1 MINLSI
7 ITINYNNASGLKKT
21 VDSVINQNYKDF
33 DYIII
38 DGKSTDNSVEV
49 IKSINLPNFNWV
61 SEKDIGIYNA
71 MNKGIKMAEGDYLLF
86 LNSGDFLKNNKV
98 LDEVLFSIKKGVS
111 FIGCNLILN
120 YKNEKKIKKHPEKI
134 SFSYLLTST
143 ILHPSTF
150 IKKEMFDKYGSYNE
164 KNKIVSDWEFFFKA
178 IALNGE
184 SFQKIDKELTIFDMY
199 GISSN
204 SENSDIVKYEKE
216 QVFNKYLK
224 SIYVND
230 LDKFLF
236 NQLKNPTKRIKYLM
250 KIEKNIFL
258 RKITT
263 FCLSILNK
271 FS

>member
-21 VDSVINQNYKDF
+21 VDSVINQKYKDF
-33 DYIII
+33 EYIII
-38 DGKSTDNSVEV
+38 DGKSTDNSVDV
-49 IKSINLPNFNWV
+49 IKSINLPNFNWI
-61 SEKDIGIYNA
+61 SEEDSGIYNA

-98 LDEVLFSIKKGVS
+98 LDEVLFNIKKSVS

-150 IKKEMFDKYGSYNE
+150 IKKEMFDKYGFYNE
-164 KNKIVSDWEFFFKA
+164 ENKIVSDWEFFFKA

-230 LDKFLF
+230 LDEFLF